1 MAKLKTY
8 NEFVNERLI
17 DAIKNPIKWIK
28 IKNNA
33 KKYQKASVAAALN
46 DVDFAK
52 KKEKGRDTMSS
63 KQKEVLT
70 QANKAKNSALDD
82 TTSAIGQRMDDLAS
96 TDGLKLVV
104 KLAKTRARVAANKT
118 ILKSADGEEAKQL
131 KVKISKLE
139 GQAAG
144 AKTALADYESTNK
157 EEPETTQPTPNGE
170 EEQNTDNIKT
180 TDKPTTVKVED
191 VKKLEAAEGAVTT
204 AKAAYDKVKD
214 GEDEKAK
221 IEAEI
226 AFKQKQQAV
235 AKLKNDKEL
244 SKGLGEDIAT
254 LMAKK
259 QELIKAGGKEV
270 GDGGEGNQG
279 PQGKPL
285 AGGDEGNQGNQ
296 GKPPTSG
303 EGDETAEQK
312 AERVKK
318 EAKDKKLTDLTT
330 KLGAETDEEKKAEI
344 QKEIDNVKQNESL
357 LKIAH
362 EKGNT
367 YIQESVSV
375 KFARLLNEAKQ

>member
-8 NEFVNERLI
+8 NEFVNEALI

-63 KQKEVLT
+63 KQKEVLV

-96 TDGLKLVV
+96 TEGLKLVV
-104 KLAKTRARVAANKT
+104 KLAKTQARVAANKT

-144 AKTALADYESTNK
+144 AKTALADYESTAK
-157 EEPETTQPTPNGE
+157 EAPEEITKPKTKQDTGIETTDEPT
-170 EEQNTDNIKT
+170 K
-180 TDKPTTVKVED
+180 VKEED

-221 IEAEI
+221 VEAEI
-226 AFKQKQQAV
+226 AFKQKQLAV

-254 LMAKK
+254 LTSKK

-270 GDGGEGNQG
+270 DNGGEGNQG
-279 PQGKPL
+279 K
-285 AGGDEGNQGNQ
+285 
-296 GKPPTSG
+296 SG
-303 EGDETAEQK
+303 EGDETPEQK

-318 EAKDKKLTDLTT
+318 EAKDKKITDLTT
-330 KLGAETDEEKKAEI
+330 KLEAEPDAEKKAVI
-344 QKEIDNVKQNESL
+344 QKEIDDAKKNESTSIESL
-357 LKIAH
+357 LNSVN